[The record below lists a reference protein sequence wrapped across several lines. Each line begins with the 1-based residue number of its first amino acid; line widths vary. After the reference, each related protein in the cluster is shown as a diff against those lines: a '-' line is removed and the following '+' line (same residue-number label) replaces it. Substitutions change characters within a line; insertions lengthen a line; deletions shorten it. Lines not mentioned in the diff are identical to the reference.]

1 MITIVITTFNRLN
14 IVNQAIDSALAFF
27 PDPKNA
33 EIILVDDCS
42 SDGTVNSIKASYKLW
57 IQAGILKIIE
67 LEQNIG
73 VTGAKNAGALI
84 ASNKWITFLDSDDKL
99 ISNTYYDAIS
109 ILNQLPSDVGIV
121 FFRCITMSGLGVGRY
136 IDAPIALDINH
147 YILNGTFGESIPFV
161 QKDIFGIFN
170 YPSDLRGFEG
180 FSYFMILLA
189 GYKAYI
195 YPLCVR
201 CYNDDSADSLSNQL
215 KSGYR
220 SRSIS
225 IGYFRML
232 KIGISKL
239 SAFSSF
245 MLFLK
250 MCFHFIRFLMYLI
263 YRFFEGLKTMNS

>member
-1 MITIVITTFNRLN
+1 MITVVITTFNRLH
-14 IVNQAIDSALAFF
+14 IVNQAIDSALAFLS
-27 PDPKNA
+27 DSQNA

-42 SDGTVNSIKASYKLW
+42 SDGTVNSIKASYHLW

-67 LEQNIG
+67 LKQNFG

-84 ASNKWITFLDSDDKL
+84 ASNNWITFLDSDDKL
-99 ISNTYYDAIS
+99 IANTYCNVIS
-109 ILNQLPSDVGIV
+109 TLNQLPSVVGIV
-121 FFRCITMSGLGVGRY
+121 FFRCITMSGLTVGRY
-136 IDAPIALDINH
+136 IDSPIALDIDH
-147 YILNGTFGESIPFV
+147 YVFNGTFGESIPFV

-201 CYNDDSADSLSNQL
+201 YYNDDSADSLSNQL

-232 KIGISKL
+232 KIGILKL

-245 MLFLK
+245 VLLLK
-250 MCFHFIRFLMYLI
+250 MCFHFVRFLIYLI
-263 YRFFEGLKTMNS
+263 HRFYLKP